1 MPLQTSGKSVNNSPE
16 RIRLKDIA
24 ERAGLS
30 VAAVS
35 MALKNHRS
43 LPEATIAKVKE
54 LAEEMGYTPD
64 PALSAL
70 AAHRSRL
77 RINKDFSVIGLISN
91 WETEDAWTKLPSAQA
106 VVEGAKMRARE
117 LGFTIQHFWAGRRNI
132 SSSRL
137 NQILQARGIRGLIL
151 APFEHPEDRLELDWK
166 QYSVVTVEKP
176 IHYTHFHHVIQNH
189 YSDLMLCWRELVKR
203 GYGRI
208 GLIVR
213 EDLSSR
219 WGHQW
224 ESAHRLAQH
233 TASTPEKTIPT
244 LLLKNENK
252 EDQVCLVRSWLRLY
266 KPEAVI
272 SRCECFF
279 DAAHSLGLRVPGDLG
294 YVSLNVIDDV
304 EGASGI
310 LQHRDIM
317 GATAMDV
324 LNSMMLRNFRGEQA
338 VSIGT
343 QVDGSWVDG
352 HTLLAGDP
360 SSALVQQG

>member
-1 MPLQTSGKSVNNSPE
+1 
-16 RIRLKDIA
+16 
-24 ERAGLS
+24 
-30 VAAVS
+30 
-35 MALKNHRS
+35 
-43 LPEATIAKVKE
+43 
-54 LAEEMGYTPD
+54 
-64 PALSAL
+64 
-70 AAHRSRL
+70 
-77 RINKDFSVIGLISN
+77 
-91 WETEDAWTKLPSAQA
+91 
-106 VVEGAKMRARE
+106 
-117 LGFTIQHFWAGRRNI
+117 
-132 SSSRL
+132 
-137 NQILQARGIRGLIL
+137 
-151 APFEHPEDRLELDWK
+151 
-166 QYSVVTVEKP
+166 
-176 IHYTHFHHVIQNH
+176 
-189 YSDLMLCWRELVKR
+189 
-203 GYGRI
+203 
-208 GLIVR
+208 VR